1 MKLRR
6 PQLRRPQFRRPT
18 LRAVLPRLLALA
30 VLLAIV
36 VPIGLV
42 VARTTFESSERSISI
57 GAHQAILRPDYSGEI
72 VADFGP
78 LLPMVKVPL
87 DDPRFGI
94 GARIQLGDA
103 DVASLDELLARDAV
117 IASQPDGEIAAVE
130 AALRGMW
137 IDSAVRGAGVA
148 VAVGA
153 VLVTAWVSV
162 GRERRARIL
171 AGARH
176 PQPRPVLAV
185 VTAGAVVVGALVV
198 ADRADPSS
206 VDTDVDWVSL
216 SATFPELPSDPRI
229 DRLEVSDGAAL
240 RSGASLIEGA
250 LRTYQESGA
259 FFDKLAETAK
269 DVQVRTPEEGQT
281 VALVVTDRH
290 DNIAMDPV
298 ARQIADNAE
307 ASLVLNLGDDTS
319 NGASWEEFSINSLTR
334 EFDDLP
340 IVGVAGNHD
349 STTMSEYMSDQGWTM
364 LEGEPETVEDI
375 RFIGSADPR
384 SSGLTKGYTGDE
396 DDNISAIKEQD
407 QALTEAACDDGDV
420 AVALV
425 HSAAGARDLAESGC
439 VDLVLSGHLHRQV
452 GPDVVVSDDGDPT
465 VTLTMGSTGGAIYAF
480 ALGTGLR
487 REAQMTLVTFEDGRP
502 VGLQLIDIQPG
513 GTITPQ
519 AYVTLEDIIAEQAP
533 VDPATAPTD
542 APEPGPATV
551 E

>member
-6 PQLRRPQFRRPT
+6 PRLRRPT

-130 AALRGMW
+130 AALRSMW

-171 AGARH
+171 AGTRH

-198 ADRADPSS
+198 ADRADPTS
-206 VDTDVDWVSL
+206 VNRDVEWVSL
-216 SATFPELPSDPRI
+216 SAAFPDLPSDPRI

-269 DVQVRTPEEGQT
+269 DVEVRTPEEGQT

-290 DNIAMDPV
+290 DNIAIDPT
-298 ARQIADNAE
+298 ARQIAENAE
-307 ASLVLNLGDDTS
+307 ATLLLDLGDDTS
-319 NGASWEEFSINSLTR
+319 NGASWEEFSINSLAR
-334 EFDDLP
+334 EFRDFE
-340 IVGVAGNHD
+340 IVAVAGNHD
-349 STTMSEYMSDQGWTM
+349 QGPNIADHMEDQGFQLLT
-364 LEGEPETVEDI
+364 GEPETIDGI
-375 RFIGSADPR
+375 RFIGDSDPR

-396 DDNISAIKEQD
+396 DDNIAAIKQQD
-407 QALTEAACDDGDV
+407 EAMTEAACDDGDV

-425 HSAAGARDLAESGC
+425 HSAASARQLAQSGC

-452 GPDVVVSDDGDPT
+452 GPDVVLSDDGDPT
-465 VTLTMGSTGGAIYAF
+465 VTLTTGTTGGAIYAF

-542 APEPGPATV
+542 APEPGPDTV